1 MMSAALDPRIVGAR
15 GQEWP
20 SLPEPECRPLHRAI
34 LTALGGVAG
43 LRLLDVGCGVGQLL
57 RAAELG
63 GALGAGVDPAAE
75 LLEIARWGLPDADL
89 RVGDATDLPFD
100 NGRFD
105 VAVSTDGATC
115 CLPELVRVTRPG
127 GRVVVGGLVR
137 PAGCWAETFA
147 NHLAR
152 LVPEHVT
159 RMHDPTVRLAEA
171 GLLLDTTGDVRF
183 TTTYPTRTAAWASML
198 GSTQIMAAIQLA
210 GEQPVRQAFCDSVAA
225 AVNRDGTVAL
235 PKAFR
240 YAIAKV
246 AT

>member
-1 MMSAALDPRIVGAR
+1 
-15 GQEWP
+15 
-20 SLPEPECRPLHRAI
+20 
-34 LTALGGVAG
+34 
-43 LRLLDVGCGVGQLL
+43 
-57 RAAELG
+57 
-63 GALGAGVDPAAE
+63 
-75 LLEIARWGLPDADL
+75 
-89 RVGDATDLPFD
+89 
-100 NGRFD
+100 
-105 VAVSTDGATC
+105 
-115 CLPELVRVTRPG
+115 
-127 GRVVVGGLVR
+127 VVVGGLVR

-171 GLLLDTTGDVRF
+171 GLRLDTTGDVRF

-198 GSTQIMAAIQLA
+198 GSTQIMAAIQLV

-240 YAIAKV
+240 YAIARLP
-246 AT
+246 

>member
-20 SLPEPECRPLHRAI
+20 VLPEPEYRPLHRAI

-63 GALGAGVDPAAE
+63 GALAAGVDPAAE

-89 RVGDATDLPFD
+89 RVGEATDLPFD
-100 NGRFD
+100 NGCFD

-127 GRVVVGGLVR
+127 GRVVVGGVVR
-137 PAGCWAETFA
+137 PAGCWAEAFA
-147 NHLAR
+147 EQLSG
-152 LVPEHVT
+152 LVPGRET
-159 RMHDPTVRLAEA
+159 RLDDPTIRLAAA
-171 GLLLDTTGDVRF
+171 GLVLDATGDVRF
-183 TTTYPTRTAAWASML
+183 TTSYPTKTAAWASML
-198 GSTQIMAAIQLA
+198 GGAHLMTAIHEV
-210 GEQPVRQAFCDSVAA
+210 GEQPVRQAFCAA
-225 AVNRDGTVAL
+225 IAPVVHRDGTVDL
-235 PKAFR
+235 PKAFS
-240 YAIAKV
+240 YAIAKTP
-246 AT
+246 A

>member
-1 MMSAALDPRIVGAR
+1 MMAAALDPRIVGGR

-20 SLPEPECRPLHRAI
+20 ALPEPEYRPLHRAI

-57 RAAELG
+57 RAAELS
-63 GALGAGVDPAAE
+63 GALAAGADPAAE

-100 NGRFD
+100 NGLFD
-105 VAVSTDGATC
+105 VSVSTDGATC

-127 GRVVVGGLVR
+127 GRVVVGGVVR
-137 PAGCWAETFA
+137 PAGCWAEAFA
-147 NHLAR
+147 DQLSR
-152 LVPEHVT
+152 LVPAHVT
-159 RMHDPTVRLAEA
+159 RLGDPTVRLAEA
-171 GLLLDTTGDVRF
+171 GLVLDATGDVRF

-198 GSTQIMAAIQLA
+198 GSAQLMAAIHDV
-210 GEQPVRQAFCDSVAA
+210 GDEPVRQAFCASIAP
-225 AVNRDGTVAL
+225 AVHRDGTVSL

-240 YAIAKV
+240 YAIAGIP
-246 AT
+246 A